1 MAMYFNTNIFLLAF
15 FAITVILS
23 SSNNVVGQGCL
34 GDVQGLISQCA
45 SYVKNGGPKIKPSP
59 QCCDVIKKADIPC
72 VCKQLT
78 AEIEKAIDM
87 EKMVFVAKTCGKPL
101 APGSKCGVSI
111 ILLTGSHTLKLRK
124 WTHTL
129 EPLTWIDWRSNRTD
143 R

>member
-1 MAMYFNTNIFLLAF
+1 MKQATYTHTFKPFKEKIDMAMYFNTNIFLLAF

-45 SYVKNGGPKIKPSP
+45 SYVKKGGPKIKPSP

-101 APGSKCGVSI
+101 APGSKCGAFNVPPAAYI
-111 ILLTGSHTLKLRK
+111 G
-124 WTHTL
+124 
-129 EPLTWIDWRSNRTD
+129 
-143 R
+143 